1 MVKYVF
7 VDNKFQ
13 ICENLDTFLEI
24 SIFLSFEQKLA
35 ENGPFKRSAP
45 YSHLNNK
52 TKLLNF

>member
-24 SIFLSFEQKLA
+24 SIFLSFEQKLS
-35 ENGPFKRSAP
+35 EIKPYQRLAP
-45 YSHLNNK
+45 YSNLNNK
-52 TKLLNF
+52 T